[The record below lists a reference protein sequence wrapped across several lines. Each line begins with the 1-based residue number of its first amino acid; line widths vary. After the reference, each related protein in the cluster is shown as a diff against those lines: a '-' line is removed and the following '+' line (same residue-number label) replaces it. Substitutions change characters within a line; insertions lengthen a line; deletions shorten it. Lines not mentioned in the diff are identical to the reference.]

1 MGVHREVTLP
11 NKVCLHS
18 FAEKEKWLL
27 PFRVTVEV
35 MICSENTRRAS
46 VQHCQQ
52 GINLNIYTWKSTW
65 IYMHQEIDLSIC
77 TWKLSWIYALG
88 NQPEYMYLEIYLNIC
103 TRKTTWIYAPGNQLE
118 YMHHEIGLNI
128 CTMKS
133 TWISEFVQKET
144 NLCCVLKTWK

>member
-11 NKVCLHS
+11 DKVCLHS
-18 FAEKEKWLL
+18 FAEKEKGLL

-77 TWKLSWIYALG
+77 TRKSTWVYAPG
-88 NQPEYMYLEIYLNIC
+88 NQPEHMYLKINLNIC
-103 TRKTTWIYAPGNQLE
+103 TWKSTWIYAPWNRPE
-118 YMHHEIGLNI
+118 YMHHEIDLNI
-128 CTMKS
+128 WICAKGNQPVLCPENLNIKS
-133 TWISEFVQKET
+133 E
-144 NLCCVLKTWK
+144 